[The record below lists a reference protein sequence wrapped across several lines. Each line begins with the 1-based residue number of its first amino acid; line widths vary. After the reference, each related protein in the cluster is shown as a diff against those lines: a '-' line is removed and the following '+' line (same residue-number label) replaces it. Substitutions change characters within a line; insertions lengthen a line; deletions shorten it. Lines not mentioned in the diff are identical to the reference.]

1 MKPNLELDLMKS
13 DEIANKCIH
22 SDVYSQNLYSSLC
35 NNRFFYGDEEWSCSW
50 RSAAGIVADLRN
62 KGETYID
69 FYCSG
74 MSNKEGYVAE
84 SVVTEEISLDLMK
97 LGWTIKSIMFGDI
110 IKYEE
115 KTAKNKKGFLLYSP
129 FREAYFLRIYDGDNF
144 KDYELFAEEIEIQLI
159 DKWISLYESEEKNK
173 VDFSTKALGKE

>member
-1 MKPNLELDLMKS
+1 
-13 DEIANKCIH
+13 
-22 SDVYSQNLYSSLC
+22 
-35 NNRFFYGDEEWSCSW
+35 
-50 RSAAGIVADLRN
+50 
-62 KGETYID
+62 
-69 FYCSG
+69 
-74 MSNKEGYVAE
+74 
-84 SVVTEEISLDLMK
+84 
-97 LGWTIKSIMFGDI
+97 MFSDI